1 MIQNLAA
8 ELHYESKRPDPFDMT
23 PLMSLVP
30 FSNFSPFSEL
40 HFAMQVNQFEPKK
53 NLLKNSQSAKQE
65 ASTRFWIYGMMLAQ
79 FYWHF
84 QLLIWVTP
92 SPNKWDM
99 GGIAGTIQFAI
110 FVGFLITTSL
120 LICMTRRIDAARLIL
135 VAISV
140 LASTLGVFVAMTRKS
155 PNLMNSG
162 FVHEIIYVVFN
173 STVSILLLTVK
184 HFRGRT

>member
-1 MIQNLAA
+1 
-8 ELHYESKRPDPFDMT
+8 
-23 PLMSLVP
+23 
-30 FSNFSPFSEL
+30 
-40 HFAMQVNQFEPKK
+40 MQVNQFEPKK
-53 NLLKNSQSAKQE
+53 NVLKNSQSAKQE
-65 ASTRFWIYGMMLAQ
+65 ASTRFWIYGMMLSQ

-84 QLLIWVTP
+84 QLFIWVTP

-99 GGIAGTIQFAI
+99 GGIAGTMQLAI

-140 LASTLGVFVAMTRKS
+140 LASALGVFVALNRKS
-155 PNLMNSG
+155 PSLMNSG
-162 FVHEIIYVVFN
+162 FVHEIAYVVFN

-184 HFRGRT
+184 HFRGRP